1 MGVYLTL
8 CSQKEILKSNTLT
21 PKSTST
27 LTMTTAVLT
36 MDKRMARYYTVIIA
50 WVCIYFFH
58 TAKVSCSYE
67 YMSLIC
73 SA

>member
-1 MGVYLTL
+1 
-8 CSQKEILKSNTLT
+8 
-21 PKSTST
+21 
-27 LTMTTAVLT
+27 MTTAVLT

-73 SA
+73 RA